1 MPYWRYCHPPH
12 TDGASDMS
20 FTGQRSSLLLI
31 TQSFQTEF
39 HRILDDMLT
48 ANEFERAWEMLLDK
62 YGLENHPFLT
72 QIYEV
77 RHKWAK
83 PYFRDIF
90 CAKQTSTQKSE
101 TVERLLAKYVP
112 PDRSMDL
119 FVKQYEELHVNL
131 NIIEVFQGKRTSIDE
146 IVLRTNLPIE
156 KHASEVYTR
165 TMYEMFRKTLC
176 ESEFYE
182 VEVLIPNL
190 RYIARRHKTE
200 TRDKWS
206 MVQHEVNVR
215 EDGGAFICVCKRF
228 EHTGMLCCHAVKVMI
243 HLGVLEIPS
252 FHIMPRWTPKLCW
265 KHRGHPE
272 TKTCSSC
279 RQYVVY
285 DRMLNMIRLC
295 YGEPE
300 LEELAIRRFDELK
313 QTLSTME
320 VPVVKQRR
328 GKLKRRFRDL

>member
-1 MPYWRYCHPPH
+1 
-12 TDGASDMS
+12 
-20 FTGQRSSLLLI
+20 
-31 TQSFQTEF
+31 
-39 HRILDDMLT
+39 MLT

-182 VEVLIPNL
+182 VEHSPAYKD
-190 RYIARRHKTE
+190 RP
-200 TRDKWS
+200 
-206 MVQHEVNVR
+206 VN
-215 EDGGAFICVCKRF
+215 CVCF
-228 EHTGMLCCHAVKVMI
+228 
-243 HLGVLEIPS
+243 
-252 FHIMPRWTPKLCW
+252 
-265 KHRGHPE
+265 
-272 TKTCSSC
+272 
-279 RQYVVY
+279 
-285 DRMLNMIRLC
+285 N
-295 YGEPE
+295 
-300 LEELAIRRFDELK
+300 
-313 QTLSTME
+313 
-320 VPVVKQRR
+320 
-328 GKLKRRFRDL
+328 